1 MARARMQPEHSDA
14 AAVHPTAVVDPS
26 AELASGVTV
35 GPYAIVGPG
44 VVVGAGTQIG
54 PHAYLVR
61 DTVLGAD
68 CVVGKGALLGGD
80 PQDLKYEGEETR
92 LVVGD
97 RSTVREFATLHR
109 GTRAAGVT
117 QVGSDCLI
125 MAYAHVS
132 HDSVIGNHV
141 ILSNAVQMGG
151 HVCIEDYAIVGGL
164 CALHQFIRIGTHAM
178 VGGASRV
185 PKDIPPYTRAAG
197 SPCRLYG
204 LNSVGLQRRGFSEE
218 ARRELKR
225 AYRALFASKQNLSDA
240 VETLRRG
247 PLTPEVER
255 LVTFVETSERGVTV

>member
-1 MARARMQPEHSDA
+1 MRRARTEPEPSNPPA
-14 AAVHPTAVVDPS
+14 IHPTAVVDPS
-26 AELASGVTV
+26 AELAPGVSV
-35 GPYAIVGPG
+35 GPYAILGPG

-61 DTVLGAD
+61 DTVLGTE
-68 CVVGKGALLGGD
+68 CVIGKSALLGGD

-92 LVVGD
+92 LVIGD
-97 RSTVREFATLHR
+97 RTTVREFATLHR

-117 QVGSDCLI
+117 QIGDDCLI

-151 HVCIEDYAIVGGL
+151 HVSIEDYAIIGGL

-204 LNSVGLQRRGFSEE
+204 LNSVGLQRRGFSDE

-225 AYRALFASKQNLSDA
+225 AYRTLFASKLNLSDA
-240 VETLRRG
+240 VEALRRG
-247 PLTPEVER
+247 PLTPEAER
-255 LVTFVETSERGVTV
+255 LVAFVETSERGVTV